1 MNKQIEEMK
10 NNARIYIGAIVEK
23 LRIDGCELWEIDG
36 IVENILNYITIAEDS
51 VVLSREEYNNLKLE
65 IQKALHKGIRV
76 GFDLT
81 KYKENSIEQAVKEF
95 VEKLRKNLDN
105 FKSDIIIYD
114 SELSNLAKEIY
125 IKQLD
130 FIKERMIDE
139 TLKEVIGEKE

>member
-51 VVLSREEYNNLKLE
+51 VVLSREEYDNLKLE
-65 IQKALHKGIRV
+65 TQKAHNKGVRA

-81 KYKENSIEQAVKEF
+81 KYKENSIEQARKETA
-95 VEKLRKNLDN
+95 EKNL
-105 FKSDIIIYD
+105 SDLKNLIKNNEDFGRGVFGWKTEEILMLLKIYAD
-114 SELSNLAKEIY
+114 
-125 IKQLD
+125 KQGAE
-130 FIKERMIDE
+130 IKE
-139 TLKEVIGEKE
+139 